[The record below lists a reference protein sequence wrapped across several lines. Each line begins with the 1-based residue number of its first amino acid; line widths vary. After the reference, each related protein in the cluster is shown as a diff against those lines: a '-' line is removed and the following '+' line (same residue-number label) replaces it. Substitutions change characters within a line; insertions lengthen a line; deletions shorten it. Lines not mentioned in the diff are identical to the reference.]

1 MITPTSITYEA
12 TRAQTADLIRTA
24 GRFHRPRRPGRVR
37 STGPSRR
44 RTLARRLR
52 LA

>member
-1 MITPTSITYEA
+1 MITSTTITYEA
-12 TRAQTADLIRTA
+12 AQAQRGDVIRNA
-24 GRFHRPRRPGRVR
+24 RPSRPLLRPGRVR

-44 RTLARRLR
+44 RMLARRLR

>member
-12 TRAQTADLIRTA
+12 TQAQTADRMRTA
-24 GRFHRPRRPGRVR
+24 WRFHRSPRPGRVR